1 MPETV
6 TRKFSLVG
14 PAATCA
20 LGAAF
25 STDAVTGDLI
35 CLSGALGS
43 GKTTFA
49 RGLIGAFLGENGET
63 EDVVSPTFTLVQ
75 SYQAERGTIFHF
87 DLYRVECE
95 RDIVELGF
103 EDALEEGLVVVEWP
117 DRLGG
122 LLPDDRTEIEL
133 EDTGMHR
140 TATCT
145 GYGVWAPRLK
155 IMSFEGC
162 AQEISDD

>member
-6 TRKFSLVG
+6 TRKFSLG
-14 PAATCA
+14 SPAAMRA

-25 STDAVTGDLI
+25 STDVTVGDLI

-49 RGLIGAFLGENGET
+49 RGLIRAFLGEAGET

-75 SYQAERGTIFHF
+75 SYQAEKCPVFHF

-103 EDALEEGLVVVEWP
+103 EDALEEGLIVIEWP
-117 DRLGG
+117 ERLGG
-122 LLPDDRTEIEL
+122 LLPDDRTEIKL
-133 EDTGMHR
+133 EGAGTYR

-145 GYGVWAPRLK
+145 GYGIWAPRLK
-155 IMSFEGC
+155 IMSFEGF
-162 AQEISDD
+162 AREISDD